1 MRQKSWHKPGY
12 TPIPEATERIG
23 KQVLDAAFQVH
34 KSLGPG
40 FVEKMYEEALCIELN
55 ARGIGFVRQKPVQVF
70 YRERLIGTH
79 RLDLLVEDTVIV
91 EIKAVE
97 KLLPVHEAQLIS
109 YLTATGLRLGY
120 LLNFNSHLLKNG
132 IQRIVR

>member
-1 MRQKSWHKPGY
+1 MNRKSWHKPGY
-12 TPIPEATERIG
+12 ASIPKETEHVG

-34 KSLGPG
+34 RSLGPG
-40 FVEKMYEEALCIELN
+40 FVEKMYEEALCVELS

-79 RLDLLVEDTVIV
+79 RLDLLVEDAVII

-97 KLLPVHEAQLIS
+97 NLLPIHEAQLIS

-120 LLNFNSHLLKNG
+120 LLNFNNHLLKDG
-132 IQRIVR
+132 IRRIVR

>member
-1 MRQKSWHKPGY
+1 MPKKSWRKPGY
-12 TPIPEATERIG
+12 EPIPEAVERIG

-40 FVEKMYEEALCIELN
+40 FVERIYEEALCIELN
-55 ARGIGFVRQKPVQVF
+55 ARGIGFVRQKPVQVY

-79 RLDLLVEDTVIV
+79 RLDLLVGNAVIV

-97 KLLPVHEAQLIS
+97 TLLPVHEAQLIS

-120 LLNFNSHLLKNG
+120 LLNFNSHLLKDG
-132 IQRIVR
+132 IRRIAR

>member
-1 MRQKSWHKPGY
+1 MNRKSWHKPGY
-12 TPIPEATERIG
+12 APIPVEIEHVG

-40 FVEKMYEEALCIELN
+40 FVEKLYEEAFCIELN

-79 RLDLLVEDTVIV
+79 QLDLLVEDAVIV

-120 LLNFNSHLLKNG
+120 LLNFNSHLLKDG
-132 IQRIVR
+132 IRRIAR

>member
-1 MRQKSWHKPGY
+1 MSRKSWHKPGY
-12 TPIPEATERIG
+12 EPIPEAVERLG

-34 KSLGPG
+34 KTLGPG
-40 FVEKMYEEALCIELN
+40 FVEKIYEEALCLELN

-79 RLDLLVEDTVIV
+79 RLDLLVGDAVIV

-109 YLTATGLRLGY
+109 YLTATGVRLGY
-120 LLNFNSHLLKNG
+120 LLNFNSHLLKDG
-132 IQRIVR
+132 IRRIAR